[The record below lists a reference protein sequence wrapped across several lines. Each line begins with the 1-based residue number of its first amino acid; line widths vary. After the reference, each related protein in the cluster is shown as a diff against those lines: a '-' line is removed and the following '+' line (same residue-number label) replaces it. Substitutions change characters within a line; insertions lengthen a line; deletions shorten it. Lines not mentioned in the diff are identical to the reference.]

1 MHVIANKEPY
11 AENSSLFTFNFYN
24 LGKSDN
30 CLAHSLPKLL
40 TE

>member
-1 MHVIANKEPY
+1 MHVIANTEPY

-30 CLAHSLPKLL
+30 CLAQSLPKLL